1 MLGAKQAGMARNLVC
16 SFCQKTEHQVA
27 KLVAGPN
34 VFICDECVA
43 IAAHLM
49 GAPPRDPRPWA
60 RLRRRVRAGADRIR
74 SYGRRSRRRRE
85 ALALGH

>member
-1 MLGAKQAGMARNLVC
+1 MPRNLVC

-43 IAAHLM
+43 IAALLM
-49 GAPPRDPRPWA
+49 HDADATPQAPRASGWQ
-60 RLRRRVRAGADRIR
+60 RVRDLF
-74 SYGRRSRRRRE
+74 GRVRRYFVV
-85 ALALGH
+85 AMPPSTGSTAPVT